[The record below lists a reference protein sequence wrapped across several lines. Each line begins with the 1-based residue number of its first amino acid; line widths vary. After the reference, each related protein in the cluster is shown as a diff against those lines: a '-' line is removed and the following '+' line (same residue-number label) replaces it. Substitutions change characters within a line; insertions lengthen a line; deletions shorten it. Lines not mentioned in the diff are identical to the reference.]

1 MKALVCLVVAGAAAS
16 LYSASGHPSR
26 EWVHFT
32 VYLLAILLS
41 SGMKVALP
49 RTESTMSVNFPFIL
63 LGILEMSPLQA
74 VILAVS
80 SVIAQCRFRVIKPFT
95 LVQILFNVASVTTAT
110 VLACFA
116 YAECLRLLNGEVTPA
131 LAVAS
136 TVLFVATSAPV
147 TLILAWESCVSPLT
161 KWRQEYLW
169 YTPFYLVGAII
180 AATANFIGARFGW
193 LTSLMLIP
201 MVYIVYRAYCAQ
213 MAIVRDRE
221 RHILETEALHLR
233 TIEALAM
240 AVEAKDRGT
249 HRHLMRVRVYVT
261 ELGKVMGL
269 EKPLMQALT
278 SAAFLHDI
286 GKLAVPEHIINK
298 PGKLT
303 PEEFEKMKIHPVVGA
318 DILERINFPYPVVPI
333 VRGHHE
339 AWDGSGYPDGLKGE
353 EIPIGARILTTVD
366 CFDALAS
373 DRPYRKAMS
382 TAEAMAFVKKRAG
395 IQFDPAIVKLLEERY
410 PQLEEL
416 ARQEIERG
424 MKPLKTDLFIERG
437 AAPGNGFEPEPGT
450 ASASAPA
457 NAQPALLRDL
467 VASAGREARLLFELS
482 RLLGTSLTA
491 VELSARISRLLQ
503 PLVPHDCLA
512 VYRRQED
519 SMALLFS
526 DGRFTE
532 AFSGDPIPVGEGLS
546 GWVAQSGRPIL
557 NGNPTVE
564 PNFRRGSAL
573 FTENSSALS
582 IPLLDL
588 RGAVLGALTL
598 CSSGNAAFSRD
609 HLRALEA
616 AGSGFSLALENALRV
631 PAAGEAAGIDPLTG
645 LMDARQFFAHVEA
658 RIAAQTP
665 AQTPARTPAP
675 TAEQT
680 GTNNGAETGKA
691 TASADAFAVAVCDLN
706 SFKSVNDRYGQFA
719 GDALLRAIAREF
731 RRSVSDAEALA
742 RTGGDEFSLLYAG
755 VEFAPAEVRLQALK
769 QAAHRACMDLEIDLD
784 VSLCAGIAV
793 FPRDGSTAEELLNA
807 AQRRLIQRKQLF
819 YEERRKADA
828 RSALQGS
835 FSL

>member
-1 MKALVCLVVAGAAAS
+1 MTFRVKALVCLVVAGAVAS
-16 LYSASGHPSR
+16 LNLAYGHPSV
-26 EWVHFT
+26 EWVHFV

-49 RTESTMSVNFPFIL
+49 KTESTLSVNFPFIL
-63 LGILEMSPLQA
+63 LGILQMSPLQA

-95 LVQILFNVASVTTAT
+95 LVQILFNVANVTTAT
-110 VLACFA
+110 MLACVT
-116 YAECLRLLNGEVTPA
+116 YTGSLKLLNGEVTPA
-131 LAVAS
+131 LAAAS
-136 TVLFVATSAPV
+136 TVYFLATGAPV
-147 TLILAWESCVSPLT
+147 ALILAWESHVSPLT

-169 YTPFYLVGAII
+169 YTPFYLVGAVI
-180 AATANFIGARFGW
+180 AASANFIGDRFGW
-193 LTSLMLIP
+193 LTSLLLIP

-221 RHILETEALHLR
+221 RHALETEALHLR

-240 AVEAKDRGT
+240 AVEAKDQNT

-261 ELGKVMGL
+261 ELGKAMGL
-269 EKPLMQALT
+269 EKPMMQALT

-353 EIPIGARILTTVD
+353 EIPIGARILTAVD

-382 TAEAMAFVKKRAG
+382 IDEAMAFVKKRAG

-437 AAPGNGFEPEPGT
+437 AAPGNGFEPEPGKT
-450 ASASAPA
+450 RTSA
-457 NAQPALLRDL
+457 NAQMAALDL
-467 VASAGREARLLFELS
+467 VVAAGREAETLFDLS
-482 RLLGTSLTA
+482 QLMGTSLTA
-491 VELSARISRLLQ
+491 GELSAMVSRRLQ
-503 PLVPHDCLA
+503 PLIPHDCLA
-512 VYRRQED
+512 VYRKQED
-519 SMALLFS
+519 SMVLLFS
-526 DGRFTE
+526 DGRFAE
-532 AFSGDPIPVGEGLS
+532 AFSGDSIPVGEGLS
-546 GWVAQSGRPIL
+546 GWVAESGRPIL

-582 IPLLDL
+582 IPLVDL
-588 RGAVLGALTL
+588 RGAIFGAITL
-598 CSSGNAAFSRD
+598 CSSANAAFSRD

-616 AGSGFSLALENALRV
+616 AGSGFSLALESALRV
-631 PAAGEAAGIDPLTG
+631 RVAGTDAGIDPLTG
-645 LMDARQFFAHVEA
+645 LMNARQFYARLESGIQAQAEAQAHA
-658 RIAAQTP
+658 KT
-665 AQTPARTPAP
+665 
-675 TAEQT
+675 
-680 GTNNGAETGKA
+680 GAENGKA
-691 TASADAFAVAVCDLN
+691 SASAPSFAVAVCDLN
-706 SFKSVNDRYGQFA
+706 CFKSVNDRYGQFA

-731 RRSVSDAEALA
+731 RRCVGDSEVLA
-742 RTGGDEFSLLYAG
+742 RTSGDEFSILYAG
-755 VEFAPAEVRLQALK
+755 VEFSPAEIRLQALK
-769 QAAHRACMDLEIDLD
+769 QAAHRACMELEMELD
-784 VSLCAGIAV
+784 VSLSAGIAV
-793 FPRDGSTAEELLNA
+793 YPRDGATPEALLA
-807 AQRRLIQRKQLF
+807 AARRRLIQRKQLF
-819 YEERRKADA
+819 YEERRKVAA
-828 RSALQGS
+828 HPALEGS
-835 FSL
+835 FS

>member
-1 MKALVCLVVAGAAAS
+1 MTFRMKALVCLVVAGAVAS
-16 LYSASGHPSR
+16 LNLASGHASV
-26 EWVHFT
+26 EWVHFA

-49 RTESTMSVNFPFIL
+49 KTESTLSVNFPFIL
-63 LGILEMSPLQA
+63 LGILQMSPLQA

-95 LVQILFNVASVTTAT
+95 LIQILFNIANVTTAT
-110 VLACFA
+110 VLACLT
-116 YAECLRLLNGEVTPA
+116 YTGCLRLLNGEVTPA

-136 TVLFVATSAPV
+136 TVYFVATGAPV
-147 TLILAWESCVSPLT
+147 ALILAWESHVSPLA

-169 YTPFYLVGAII
+169 YTPFYLVGAVI
-180 AATANFIGARFGW
+180 AASANFIGVRYGW
-193 LTSLMLIP
+193 LTSLLLIP

-221 RHILETEALHLR
+221 RHALETEALHLR

-240 AVEAKDRGT
+240 AVEAKDQNT

-261 ELGKVMGL
+261 ELGKAMGL
-269 EKPLMQALT
+269 DKPLMQALT

-286 GKLAVPEHIINK
+286 GKLAVPEYIINK

-339 AWDGSGYPDGLKGE
+339 AWDGSGYPDGLKGQ
-353 EIPIGARILTTVD
+353 EIPIGARILTAVD

-382 TAEAMAFVKKRAG
+382 VDEAMAFVKKRAG

-410 PQLEEL
+410 PQLEEM

-424 MKPLKTDLFIERG
+424 MKPLKTDLFVERG
-437 AAPGNGFEPEPGT
+437 AAPGNGFEPEPGK
-450 ASASAPA
+450 SPVPMPA
-457 NAQPALLRDL
+457 NAQS
-467 VASAGREARLLFELS
+467 ASAVDLIAAAGQEAKLLFELS
-482 RLLGTSLTA
+482 RLLGTTLTA
-491 VELSARISRLLQ
+491 GDLSAMLSRRLQ
-503 PLVPHDCLA
+503 ALIPHDCLA
-512 VYRRQED
+512 VYRKQED
-519 SMALLFS
+519 SMVLLFS
-526 DGRFTE
+526 DGRFDE

-546 GWVAQSGRPIL
+546 GWVAHSSRPIL

-564 PNFRRGSAL
+564 PNFRRRSAL

-598 CSSGNAAFSRD
+598 CCSRNAAFSRD

-616 AGSGFSLALENALRV
+616 AGSGFSLSLENALRV
-631 PAAGEAAGIDPLTG
+631 RVAGVHDGIDALTG
-645 LMDARQFFAHVEA
+645 LMNARQFYACLETKIETKIETQ
-658 RIAAQTP
+658 IAAQT
-665 AQTPARTPAP
+665 ATS
-675 TAEQT
+675 
-680 GTNNGAETGKA
+680 NGAA
-691 TASADAFAVAVCDLN
+691 TEKSRAAAQSFAVAVCDLN
-706 SFKSVNDRYGQFA
+706 SFKNVNDRYGQFA
-719 GDALLRAIAREF
+719 GDALLRAMAREF
-731 RRSVSDAEALA
+731 RRCLGDAEILA
-742 RTGGDEFSLLYAG
+742 RTGGDEFALLYAG
-755 VEFAPAEVRLQALK
+755 IEFTPAEIRLQALK
-769 QAAHRACMDLEIDLD
+769 QAAHRACMELEIELD

-793 FPRDGSTAEELLNA
+793 YPRDGASAEELLGA
-807 AQRRLIQRKQLF
+807 AQRRLIHRKQLF
-819 YEERRKADA
+819 YEERRKLAA
-828 RSALQGS
+828 HPALEGS